1 VLRSIPRGSEALRVA
16 PTEERRVPLTNFP
29 RDLADW
35 IVGKG
40 RVARRHLRLAVAKQL
55 PSRVR
60 SSGDGMPTKVPE
72 SRRGGRLL
80 HQVAARRETVDDA
93 ANLYGGS
100 SSWHATC
107 FAQLKGRAHSAGPC
121 SFGGSRWCPSEGAS
135 SRRRRL

>member
-1 VLRSIPRGSEALRVA
+1 MPALATSSSRSPSTLATCCPVIQGHHEWREELRPG
-16 PTEERRVPLTNFP
+16 
-29 RDLADW
+29 
-35 IVGKG
+35 VGKG

-55 PSRVR
+55 PARVR
-60 SSGDGMPTKVPE
+60 SSGDDMPTKVPE
-72 SRRGGRLL
+72 YRRGGRLL

-121 SFGGSRWCPSEGAS
+121 SFGGSR
-135 SRRRRL
+135 